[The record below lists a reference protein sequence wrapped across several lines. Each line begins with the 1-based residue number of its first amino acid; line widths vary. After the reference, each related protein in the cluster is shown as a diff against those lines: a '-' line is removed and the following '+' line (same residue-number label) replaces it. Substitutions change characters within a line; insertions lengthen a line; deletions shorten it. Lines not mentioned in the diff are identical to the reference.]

1 MKIRHKLPDY
11 SVELIKVCGPTGV
24 WQANTVNL
32 LRTWAVVRKEA
43 RHITRDRGT
52 FLLVT
57 VSPVF
62 LLLVMAYTFMVD
74 IENVAVAVMDR
85 DGTPLSRRYIAGLGS
100 TGDVL
105 VRYVADDY
113 GDLERWLMTS
123 EAKAAIVIPP
133 GFEESLHA
141 GREANIQVLVEGT
154 EPVTA
159 NTAMQHI
166 GGYSQQFALDVVSEV
181 AARAG
186 FVLDDSALLPFD
198 LRLRTW
204 YNPTLKAV
212 IGFLPALIAMV
223 MAMPAVTTTMAL
235 TREKEHGTL
244 EQLITTP
251 IRRSELLVGK
261 LIPYVLSGMLAIV
274 LCVFVAVFWF
284 GSPFEG
290 SFALYLLLSVDFLLA
305 SLAIALVMS
314 VYVKTQQA
322 AQLGAMLVFFFPGFF
337 LSGIFYPL
345 VSMQPLM
352 KMEAFM
358 VPTTHFVLIGRGVF
372 LKGQGLEALWPY
384 ALALLAMGII
394 FLALAILL
402 FKKKVA

>member
-1 MKIRHKLPDY
+1 M
-11 SVELIKVCGPTGV
+11 
-24 WQANTVNL
+24 NL
-32 LRTWAVVRKEA
+32 LRTWAVVRKEG
-43 RHITRDRGT
+43 RHIMRDRRS
-52 FLLVT
+52 FFLVT
-57 VSPVF
+57 VSPAF

-85 DGTPLSRRYIAGLGS
+85 DGTPLSRRYLAGMGG

-123 EAKAAIVIPP
+123 EAKAAIVVPP
-133 GFEESLHA
+133 GFEAALQA
-141 GREANIQVLVEGT
+141 GREAQVQVLVEGT
-154 EPVTA
+154 EPTTA

-166 GGYSQQFALDVVSEV
+166 GGYTQQFALEMASEV

-186 FVLDDSALLPFD
+186 LAVDAAALAPIS
-198 LRLRTW
+198 LRMRTW

-223 MAMPAVTTTMAL
+223 MGMPAVSTTLAL

-244 EQLITTP
+244 EQLIATP

-261 LIPYVLSGMLAIV
+261 LIPYVLSGLLGV
-274 LCVFVAVFWF
+274 LLCVILAVYWF
-284 GSPFEG
+284 DSPFEG
-290 SFALYLLLSVDFLLA
+290 SFALYLVLSIDFLLA

-314 VYVKTQQA
+314 VFVKSQQA

-352 KMEAFM
+352 KMEAYM
-358 VPTTHFVLIGRGVF
+358 VPTTHYVLISRGIF
-372 LKGQGLEALWPY
+372 LKGQGLETLWPHS
-384 ALALLAMGII
+384 LALLAMGLI
-394 FLALAILL
+394 FMALAILL
-402 FKKKVA
+402 FRKKLT

>member
-1 MKIRHKLPDY
+1 M
-11 SVELIKVCGPTGV
+11 
-24 WQANTVNL
+24 NL
-32 LRTWAVVRKEA
+32 LRTWAVIRKEA
-43 RHITRDRGT
+43 RHVTRDRGT
-52 FLLVT
+52 FFLVT

-74 IENVAVAVMDR
+74 IQNVAVAVMDR
-85 DGTPLSRRYIAGLGS
+85 DGTHLSRRYIAGLGG

-113 GDLERWLMTS
+113 DDLERWLMTS
-123 EAKAAIVIPP
+123 DAKAAIVIPP
-133 GFEESLHA
+133 GFEASLKA
-141 GREANIQVLVEGT
+141 SREASIQVLVEGT

-159 NTAMQHI
+159 NTAMQHV
-166 GGYSQQFALDVVSEV
+166 GGYTQQFALEVVRESTE
-181 AARAG
+181 RAG
-186 FVLDDSALLPFD
+186 IPVDEAALMPID

-244 EQLITTP
+244 EQLIATP

-261 LIPYVLSGMLAIV
+261 LIPYVLSGLLGIL
-274 LCVFVAVFWF
+274 LCVLVAVYWF
-284 GSPFEG
+284 GSPFKG
-290 SFALYLLLSVDFLLA
+290 SFVLYLVLSVDFLLA

-314 VYVKTQQA
+314 VFVKSQQA
-322 AQLGAMLVFFFPGFF
+322 AQLGAFLIFFFPGFF

-345 VSMQPLM
+345 VSMQPIM
-352 KMEAFM
+352 KMEAYM
-358 VPTTHFVLIGRGVF
+358 VPTTHFVFISRGIF
-372 LKGQGLEALWPY
+372 LKGQGLDMLWPF
-384 ALALLAMGII
+384 ALALLAMGVV
-394 FLALAILL
+394 FLGLAILL
-402 FKKKVA
+402 FKKKLA

>member
-1 MKIRHKLPDY
+1 M
-11 SVELIKVCGPTGV
+11 
-24 WQANTVNL
+24 NL

-43 RHITRDRGT
+43 RHIMRDRRS
-52 FLLVT
+52 FFLVT
-57 VSPVF
+57 ASPAF

-85 DGTPLSRRYIAGLGS
+85 DGTPLSRRYLAGMGG

-123 EAKAAIVIPP
+123 EAKAAIVVPP
-133 GFEESLHA
+133 GFEATLQA
-141 GREANIQVLVEGT
+141 GREAQVQVLVEGT
-154 EPVTA
+154 EPTTA

-166 GGYSQQFALDVVSEV
+166 GGYTQQFALEMASEV

-186 FVLDDSALLPFD
+186 LAVDDAALAPIS
-198 LRLRTW
+198 LRMRTW

-212 IGFLPALIAMV
+212 IGFLPALIAIV
-223 MAMPAVTTTMAL
+223 MGMPAVSTTLAL

-244 EQLITTP
+244 EQLIVTP

-261 LIPYVLSGMLAIV
+261 LIPYVLSGILAV
-274 LCVFVAVFWF
+274 LLCVILAVYWF
-284 GSPFEG
+284 GSPFKG
-290 SFALYLLLSVDFLLA
+290 SFALYLVLSVDFLLA
-305 SLAIALVMS
+305 SLAIALVLS
-314 VYVKTQQA
+314 VFVKSQQA

-352 KMEAFM
+352 KMEAYM
-358 VPTTHFVLIGRGVF
+358 VPTTHYVLISRGIF
-372 LKGQGLEALWPY
+372 LKGQGLETLWPH
-384 ALALLAMGII
+384 ALTLLAMGLL
-394 FLALAILL
+394 FMALAILL
-402 FKKKVA
+402 FRKKLT

>member
-1 MKIRHKLPDY
+1 M
-11 SVELIKVCGPTGV
+11 
-24 WQANTVNL
+24 NL
-32 LRTWAVVRKEA
+32 LRTWAVIRKEA

-52 FLLVT
+52 FFLVT

-74 IENVAVAVMDR
+74 IEKVAVAVMDR
-85 DGTPLSRRYIAGLGS
+85 DGTKLSRRYIAGLGS
-100 TGDVL
+100 TGDVE
-105 VRYVADDY
+105 VRYVADNY
-113 GDLERWLMTS
+113 GELERWLMTS

-133 GFEESLHA
+133 NFEADLRAS
-141 GREANIQVLVEGT
+141 REASIQVLIEGT

-159 NTAMQHI
+159 NSAMQHV
-166 GGYSQQFALDVVSEV
+166 GGYTQKFALEVVRGA

-186 FVLDDSALLPFD
+186 MPVDENALTPID

-261 LIPYVLSGMLAIV
+261 LIPYVLSGLLGVI
-274 LCVFVAVFWF
+274 LCIIVAVYWF
-284 GSPFEG
+284 GSPFKG
-290 SFALYLLLSVDFLLA
+290 NLVLYLMLSLIFLLA
-305 SLAIALVMS
+305 SLAIAMVMS
-314 VYVKTQQA
+314 VFVKSQQA
-322 AQLGAMLVFFFPGFF
+322 AQLGAFLIFFFPGFF

-345 VSMQPLM
+345 VSMQPIM
-352 KMEAFM
+352 KMEAYM
-358 VPTTHFVLIGRGVF
+358 VPTTHYVLISRGIF
-372 LKGQGLEALWPY
+372 LKGQGLDMLWPF
-384 ALALLAMGII
+384 AMALLAMGFV
-394 FLALAILL
+394 FLGLAILM
-402 FKKKVA
+402 FKKKLA

>member
-1 MKIRHKLPDY
+1 M
-11 SVELIKVCGPTGV
+11 
-24 WQANTVNL
+24 NL
-32 LRTWAVVRKEA
+32 LRTWAVIRKEI
-43 RHITRDRGT
+43 RHIMRDRGT
-52 FLLVT
+52 LFLVT

-62 LLLVMAYTFMVD
+62 LLLVMAYSFTVD

-85 DGTPLSRRYIAGLGS
+85 DGSYLSRRYLAGLGG

-105 VRYVADDY
+105 VRYVADEHR
-113 GDLERWLMTS
+113 DLERWLMTS

-133 GFEESLHA
+133 GFEADLRA
-141 GREANIQVLVEGT
+141 GREASVQVLVEGT

-166 GGYSQQFALDVVSEV
+166 GGYTQQFVLEVVSEA
-181 AARAG
+181 AARLGRPVDEAT
-186 FVLDDSALLPFD
+186 LTPID

-223 MAMPAVTTTMAL
+223 MAMPAVTTTMTL

-261 LIPYVLSGMLAIV
+261 LIPYVLSGALAIV
-274 LCVFVAVFWF
+274 LCVIVAVYWF
-284 GSPFEG
+284 ESPFQG
-290 SFALYLLLSVDFLLA
+290 SFGLYMVLAVAFLLA
-305 SLAIALVMS
+305 SLAIALVLS
-314 VYVKTQQA
+314 VFVKTQQA
-322 AQLGAMLVFFFPGFF
+322 AQLGAFLIFFFPGFF

-352 KMEAFM
+352 KMEAYM
-358 VPTTHFVLIGRGVF
+358 VPTTHFVMIGRGIM
-372 LKGQGLEALWPY
+372 LKGQGLGDLWPF
-384 ALALLAMGII
+384 ALALLAMAAI
-394 FLALAILL
+394 FLGLAILL
-402 FKKKVA
+402 FKKKIA

>member
-1 MKIRHKLPDY
+1 M
-11 SVELIKVCGPTGV
+11 
-24 WQANTVNL
+24 NL
-32 LRTWAVVRKEA
+32 LRTWAVIRKEA

-52 FLLVT
+52 FFLVT

-85 DGTPLSRRYIAGLGS
+85 DGTKLSRRYIAGLGS
-100 TGDVL
+100 TGDVE
-105 VRYVADDY
+105 VRYVADNY
-113 GDLERWLMTS
+113 GELERWLMTS

-133 GFEESLHA
+133 NFEADLRAS
-141 GREANIQVLVEGT
+141 REASIQVLIEGT

-159 NTAMQHI
+159 NSAMQHV
-166 GGYSQQFALDVVSEV
+166 GGYTQKFALEVVRGA

-186 FVLDDSALLPFD
+186 MPVDENALTPID

-261 LIPYVLSGMLAIV
+261 LIPYVLSGLLGVI
-274 LCVFVAVFWF
+274 LCIIVAVYWF
-284 GSPFEG
+284 GSPFKG
-290 SFALYLLLSVDFLLA
+290 NLVLYLMLSLIFLLA
-305 SLAIALVMS
+305 SLAIAMVMS
-314 VYVKTQQA
+314 VFVKSQQA
-322 AQLGAMLVFFFPGFF
+322 AQLGAFLIFFFPGFF

-345 VSMQPLM
+345 VSMQPIM
-352 KMEAFM
+352 KMEAYM
-358 VPTTHFVLIGRGVF
+358 VPTTHYVLISRGIF
-372 LKGQGLEALWPY
+372 LKGQGLDMLWPF
-384 ALALLAMGII
+384 AMALLAMGFV
-394 FLALAILL
+394 FLGLAILM
-402 FKKKVA
+402 FKKKLA

>member
-1 MKIRHKLPDY
+1 M
-11 SVELIKVCGPTGV
+11 
-24 WQANTVNL
+24 NL
-32 LRTWAVVRKEA
+32 LRTWAVIRKEA
-43 RHITRDRGT
+43 RHILRDRGT
-52 FLLVT
+52 FFLVT

-74 IENVAVAVMDR
+74 IENIAVAVMDR
-85 DGTPLSRRYIAGLGS
+85 DGTHLSRRYIAGLGG

-123 EAKAAIVIPP
+123 DAKAAIVIPP
-133 GFEESLHA
+133 GFEAKLRA
-141 GREANIQVLVEGT
+141 GQEASVQVLIEGT

-159 NTAMQHI
+159 NTAMQQV
-166 GGYSQQFALDVVSEV
+166 GGYTQQFALGVVQELAV
-181 AARAG
+181 RAG
-186 FVLDDSALLPFD
+186 MPVDEALLTPID

-244 EQLITTP
+244 EQLIATP

-261 LIPYVLSGMLAIV
+261 LIPYILSGLLGV
-274 LCVFVAVFWF
+274 CLCVIVAVYWF
-284 GSPFEG
+284 GAPFKG
-290 SFALYLLLSVDFLLA
+290 SFALYLVLSLMFLLA
-305 SLAIALVMS
+305 SLAIALVIS
-314 VYVKTQQA
+314 VFVKSQQA
-322 AQLGAMLVFFFPGFF
+322 AQLGAFLIFFFPGFF

-345 VSMQPLM
+345 VSMQPIM
-352 KMEAFM
+352 KMEAYM
-358 VPTTHFVLIGRGVF
+358 VPSTHFVLISRGVF
-372 LKGQGLEALWPY
+372 LKGQGLDMLWPY
-384 ALALLAMGII
+384 ALALLVMGVL
-394 FLALAILL
+394 FLGLAILL
-402 FKKKVA
+402 FRKKLT

>member
-1 MKIRHKLPDY
+1 M
-11 SVELIKVCGPTGV
+11 S
-24 WQANTVNL
+24 L
-32 LRTWAVVRKEA
+32 LRTWAVIRKEM
-43 RHITRDRGT
+43 RHIMRDRGT
-52 FLLVT
+52 LFLVT

-62 LLLVMAYTFMVD
+62 LLLIMAYSFTVD
-74 IENVAVAVMDR
+74 IRNVAVAVMDR
-85 DGTPLSRRYIAGLGS
+85 DATHLSRRYLAGLGA

-105 VRYVADDY
+105 VRYVADEH

-133 GFEESLHA
+133 GFEADLRG
-141 GREANIQVLVEGT
+141 GREASVQVLVEGT

-166 GGYSQQFALDVVSEV
+166 GGYSQQFALEVVSEA
-181 AARAG
+181 AARLGQPVDEAT
-186 FVLDDSALLPFD
+186 LAPID

-223 MAMPAVTTTMAL
+223 MAMPAVTTTMTL

-244 EQLITTP
+244 EQLIATP

-261 LIPYVLSGMLAIV
+261 LIPYVLSGMVAVV
-274 LCVFVAVFWF
+274 LCVIVAVFWF
-284 GSPFEG
+284 GSPFQG
-290 SFALYLLLSVDFLLA
+290 SFGLYVVLAVAFLLA
-305 SLAIALVMS
+305 SLAIALVIS
-314 VYVKTQQA
+314 VFVKTQQA
-322 AQLGAMLVFFFPGFF
+322 AQLGAFLIFFFPGFF

-352 KMEAFM
+352 KMEAYL
-358 VPTTHFVLIGRGVF
+358 VPTTHFVMIGRGIM
-372 LKGQGLEALWPY
+372 LKGQGFGELWPF
-384 ALALLAMGII
+384 AMALLVMGAI
-394 FLALAILL
+394 FLSLAVLL
-402 FKKKVA
+402 FQKKVA

>member
-1 MKIRHKLPDY
+1 M
-11 SVELIKVCGPTGV
+11 
-24 WQANTVNL
+24 NL
-32 LRTWAVVRKEA
+32 GRAWAVVRKES
-43 RHITRDRGT
+43 RHIVRDRRT
-52 FLLVT
+52 FFLVT

-85 DGTPLSRRYIAGLGS
+85 DGSVLSRRYLSGLGG

-105 VRYVADDY
+105 VRFVAKDY
-113 GDLERWLMTS
+113 RDLERWLMTS

-133 GFEESLHA
+133 GFGADLHA
-141 GREANIQVLVEGT
+141 GREARIQVLVEGT

-159 NTAMQHI
+159 NTAMQHV
-166 GGYSQQFALDVVSEV
+166 GGYTQQFALEVAGAV

-186 FVLDDSALLPFD
+186 VSLGDAALTPVD
-198 LRLRTW
+198 LRMRTW

-223 MAMPAVTTTMAL
+223 MGMPAVTTTMAL

-244 EQLITTP
+244 EQLIATP
-251 IRRSELLVGK
+251 IRRSELLIGK
-261 LIPYVLSGMLAIV
+261 LIPYVISGMIGVL
-274 LCVFVAVFWF
+274 LCVAVAVYWF
-284 GSPFEG
+284 GSPFQG
-290 SFALYLLLSVDFLLA
+290 SFALYLVLSVDFLLA
-305 SLAIALVMS
+305 TLAIALVMS
-314 VYVKTQQA
+314 VFVKTQQA

-345 VSMQPLM
+345 VSMEPIM

-358 VPTTHFVLIGRGVF
+358 VPTTHYVLVSRGIF

-384 ALALLAMGII
+384 ALAMLGMAII
-394 FLALAILL
+394 FMVLSILL
-402 FKKKVA
+402 FRKKLA

>member
-1 MKIRHKLPDY
+1 M
-11 SVELIKVCGPTGV
+11 
-24 WQANTVNL
+24 NL

-43 RHITRDRGT
+43 RHIMRDRRS
-52 FLLVT
+52 FFLVT
-57 VSPVF
+57 VSPAF

-74 IENVAVAVMDR
+74 IKNVAVAVMDR
-85 DGTPLSRRYIAGLGS
+85 DGTPLSRRYLAGMGG

-133 GFEESLHA
+133 GFEAALQA
-141 GREANIQVLVEGT
+141 GREAQVQVLVEGT
-154 EPVTA
+154 EPTTA
-159 NTAMQHI
+159 NTAMQHV
-166 GGYSQQFALDVVSEV
+166 GGYTQQFALEIASEI

-186 FVLDDSALLPFD
+186 LTVEDAALAPIS
-198 LRLRTW
+198 LRMRTW
-204 YNPTLKAV
+204 YNPTLEAV

-223 MAMPAVTTTMAL
+223 MGMPAVSTTLAL

-244 EQLITTP
+244 EQLIVTP

-261 LIPYVLSGMLAIV
+261 LIPYVLSGLLGV
-274 LCVFVAVFWF
+274 LLCVFLAVYWF
-284 GSPFEG
+284 GSPFKG
-290 SFALYLLLSVDFLLA
+290 SFALYLVLSIDFLLA

-314 VYVKTQQA
+314 VFVKSQQA

-352 KMEAFM
+352 KMEAYM
-358 VPTTHFVLIGRGVF
+358 VPTTHYVLIGRGIF
-372 LKGQGLEALWPY
+372 LKGQGLETLWPY
-384 ALALLAMGII
+384 ALALLAMGVV
-394 FLALAILL
+394 FMALAILL
-402 FKKKVA
+402 FRKKLA